1 MRASPDLCAEINHV
15 GAAPTK
21 VAPEE
26 LKNELEIGDDPTRPV
41 HFYIDSIQLFMDLSR
56 FKGFAP
62 SSSNRLC
69 VLKSSKNG

>member
-1 MRASPDLCAEINHV
+1 MRASPDLCAERSRV

-21 VAPEE
+21 VAQEE
-26 LKNELEIGDDPTRPV
+26 LKKELEIRDDPTRPV
-41 HFYIDSIQLFMDLSR
+41 HFYIDSIQHFMDLSR

-62 SSSNRLC
+62 SFSNRLS